1 MTSPEIDHVSFLV
14 EHAQTVFAGEYRNL
28 VPRVRALPLSSGTR
42 VTRTPG
48 TRLAIPRSW
57 YVCLSAYIGVEC
69 FFFHILCDS
78 I

>member
-42 VTRTPG
+42 VTRTLGIERDWPYG
-48 TRLAIPRSW
+48 GVGRTVPQ
-57 YVCLSAYIGVEC
+57 CLYWCGMS
-69 FFFHILCDS
+69 FSHLMR
-78 I
+78 